1 MIASPNARLT
11 KPQRTILLGLI
22 RDRPGDTARE
32 IAAAFRRLAGR
43 PLSVVSVCRARKVGY
58 VRDGAP

>member
-32 IAAAFRRLAGR
+32 IAAAFRRLSGR

-58 VRDGAP
+58 ARDGAP